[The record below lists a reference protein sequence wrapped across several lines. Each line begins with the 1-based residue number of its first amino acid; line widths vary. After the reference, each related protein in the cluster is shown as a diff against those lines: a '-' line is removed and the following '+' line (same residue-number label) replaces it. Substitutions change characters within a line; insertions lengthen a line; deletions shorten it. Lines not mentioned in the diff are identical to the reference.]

1 MLPEEVTKLIGQA
14 GSVKVLEVE
23 KGAIK
28 KFADAIDDPNPL
40 YWDEEYARN
49 SRYGSII
56 APPGFFGWPTKP
68 VEKSSMYLSWPTKLE
83 RESPTSSEG
92 REELREPL
100 TKAGYTRVLD
110 VGMEYDFFTPVR
122 VGDTLVASSRIKN
135 ITERTGK
142 TGKMIFII
150 TETTYIY
157 QNGDLVA
164 KARGIGVRH

>member
-49 SRYGSII
+49 SRYGSLI
-56 APPGFFGWPTKP
+56 APPGFFGWPAKGP
-68 VEKSSMYLSWPTKLE
+68 KGGRL
-83 RESPTSSEG
+83 RSEASQ
-92 REELREPL
+92 ELRAAL
-100 TKAGYTRVLD
+100 AKAGYSRILAGGT
-110 VGMEYDFFTPVR
+110 EYEFFYPVR
-122 VGDTLVASSRIKN
+122 AGDTIAASTMIKD
-135 ITERTGK
+135 IVEREGK
-142 TGKMIFII
+142 TGKMAFVI
-150 TETTYIY
+150 TETTYTN

-164 KARGIGVRH
+164 KARGTSIRR